1 MDSGDPSG
9 RNYVSNSLCDNLS
22 KILSLQNPCNMHLDR

>member
-9 RNYVSNSLCDNLS
+9 REYVSNSLCDNLS
-22 KILSLQNPCNMHLDR
+22 INMGLRNPCNLPG